1 MKKTRETPQMI
12 YTLDTLAQELK
23 DLQLAAFDYDFA
35 WKLGCVMQ
43 AQAATRSLPAA
54 ITVAHGTDVVFAL
67 LMPGATPD
75 NTDWAARKRS
85 VAHRFHRSSLAMRL
99 EAEHGGYDFNSR
111 FRLPEADFVASGG
124 GFPLMLRGGTLI
136 GTVGVSGLPDLED
149 HLLVTNALRE
159 LLVLDH

>member
-1 MKKTRETPQMI
+1 MKKTRKAPQMI

-23 DLQLAAFDYDFA
+23 DLQLATFDYDFA
-35 WKLGCVMQ
+35 WKLGCLIQ
-43 AQAATRSLPAA
+43 TQAAARSLPAA

-99 EAEHGGYDFNSR
+99 EAELGGYDFNTR
-111 FRLPEADFVASGG
+111 FRLPESDFVASGG

-159 LLVLDH
+159 LLLLDH